1 MSNKLKC
8 SLCSQDA
15 TVHLTQIINNSIQKI
30 DLCESCAQKKGVT
43 DAEGFSLAEMLASS
57 QSASTLSKEDCIDCG
72 MNLTEFK
79 KLGRFGCPKCY
90 ESFLS
95 VLKSI
100 LEDIHAG
107 STHIGKLPKKSLA
120 LVQFREQISNL
131 RAKME
136 AAIKEEA
143 YEEAAAYRDQIDAL
157 NQSQEQPE
165 SPDLYDRSLT

>member
-8 SLCSQDA
+8 SLCNQDA

-57 QSASTLSKEDCIDCG
+57 QSANTLSKEVCIDCG
-72 MNLTEFK
+72 LNLPEFK

-90 ESFLS
+90 ESFVS

-100 LEDIHAG
+100 LEDMHAG
-107 STHIGKLPKKSLA
+107 SAHIGKLPKKSLA
-120 LVQFREQISNL
+120 RVQFSEQISNL
-131 RAKME
+131 SAKME

-143 YEEAAAYRDQIDAL
+143 YEDAAAYRDQIDAL
-157 NQSQEQPE
+157 NKSQEK
-165 SPDLYDRSLT
+165 SDIPD

>member
-8 SLCSQDA
+8 SLCNQDA

-57 QSASTLSKEDCIDCG
+57 QSANTLSKEVCIDCG
-72 MNLTEFK
+72 LNLPEFK

-90 ESFLS
+90 ESFVS

-100 LEDIHAG
+100 LEDMHAG

-120 LVQFREQISNL
+120 RVQLSEQISNL
-131 RAKME
+131 SAKME

-143 YEEAAAYRDQIDAL
+143 YEDAAAYRDQIDAL
-157 NQSQEQPE
+157 NKSQEK
-165 SPDLYDRSLT
+165 SDIPD